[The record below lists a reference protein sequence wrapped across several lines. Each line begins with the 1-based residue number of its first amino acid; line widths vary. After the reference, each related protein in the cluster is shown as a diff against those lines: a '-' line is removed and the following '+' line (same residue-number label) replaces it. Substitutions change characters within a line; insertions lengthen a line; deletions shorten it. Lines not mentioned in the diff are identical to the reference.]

1 MRKEW
6 STVLRVVSQQ
16 ILSEPFCVF
25 LITLN
30 KYIVEPQKSEE
41 DNENNEGRQGLPH
54 EDIVETCRYNGYE
67 KRVNVDSLNI

>member
-41 DNENNEGRQGLPH
+41 DNENNEGRLKVCH
-54 EDIVETCRYNGYE
+54 MKAVEICRYNGYE